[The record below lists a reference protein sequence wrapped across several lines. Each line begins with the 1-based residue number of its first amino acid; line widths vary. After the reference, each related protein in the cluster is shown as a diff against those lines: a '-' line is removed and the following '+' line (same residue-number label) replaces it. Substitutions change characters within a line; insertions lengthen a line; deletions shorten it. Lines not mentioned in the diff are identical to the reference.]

1 MDALL
6 EATGLSAAVLL
17 QALLPL
23 ISEGG
28 PLICSQPNEPLQGPT
43 LTTHTH
49 THCCPSSSSSS
60 SLTHPPSALR
70 CVAVKPAGG
79 VSQSGG
85 RP

>member
-43 LTTHTH
+43 LTTHTP
-49 THCCPSSSSSS
+49 CCPSSSSSS
-60 SLTHPPSALR
+60 SLTHLPSALR

>member
-49 THCCPSSSSSS
+49 CCPSSSSSSS